1 MYLLFQ
7 PCARTHAYT
16 HTRARAHTHTHHHHH
31 HHHHHHYHYHHHY
44 YYYYY
49 HYHHSCA
56 HSYAVTVRYLLK
68 KTAKLPVRW
77 VALEALETG
86 VFSQASD
93 VWACVMPRSY
103 PCFVCVNVTVR
114 MHTRSK
120 RTLAQECHKNHAPLL
135 CARAPFRMTVLS
147 SSAGHTLQL
156 ACGEP
161 VNDASRWARP
171 QSLQHLDVRGLFWC
185 ACESFTHAWKQ
196 TFSLTVAVRQVW
208 SACVGGSEL
217 R

>member
-1 MYLLFQ
+1 LLDLILS
-7 PCARTHAYT
+7 CSHTRTHRTGTPQRTYLAVMLTRLDVFALPTLRAHTCIHTTHTHT
-16 HTRARAHTHTHHHHH
+16 HTRTLTHAHTHTHTHHHHH
-31 HHHHHHYHYHHHY
+31 HHHQ

-56 HSYAVTVRYLLK
+56 HSHAVTVRYLLK

-103 PCFVCVNVTVR
+103 PCVVCVNVAVR

-120 RTLAQECHKNHAPLL
+120 RTLAQECHKNHAPFAFCTRAFPHDRVVLL
-135 CARAPFRMTVLS
+135 GWPY
-147 SSAGHTLQL
+147 SATGM
-156 ACGEP
+156 
-161 VNDASRWARP
+161 RR
-171 QSLQHLDVRGLFWC
+171 
-185 ACESFTHAWKQ
+185 ACE
-196 TFSLTVAVRQVW
+196 
-208 SACVGGSEL
+208 
-217 R
+217 